1 MLFCL
6 LGPLKLSAN
15 YKQFAIKIGY
25 EYYFLLISSYSSTLC
40 YWQQV
45 GYMSE
50 IKYSKWGGG
59 MFGDYW
65 GFCKSL
71 SSRVLKRINWS
82 ESSTYGVQATHVY
95 MTCPFVVSNPV
106 ADFYEKGPNN
116 ILNGNQSG
124 SVMVLL

>member
-1 MLFCL
+1 
-6 LGPLKLSAN
+6 
-15 YKQFAIKIGY
+15 
-25 EYYFLLISSYSSTLC
+25 
-40 YWQQV
+40 
-45 GYMSE
+45 
-50 IKYSKWGGG
+50 

-65 GFCKSL
+65 AFCKSL

-95 MTCPFVVSNPV
+95 MTCLFVVSNPV

-124 SVMVLL
+124 CVMVLL